1 MLNFFLRQK
10 PVQPDTPHTEY
21 QDPYLEQV
29 VSQLRLLVEQNTVKI
44 TQSQQ
49 TKKEVE

>member
-1 MLNFFLRQK
+1 MLKFFFPKQ
-10 PVQPDTPHTEY
+10 PVQADTPHTEY

-29 VSQLRLLVEQNTVKI
+29 ADQLRLLVEQNTVKI

-49 TKKEVE
+49 TEKEVE